1 MKPSHETEIITRTL
15 LDKEDKGGDNVINN
29 ALTIRTTTSTRT
41 VTVLKLFMTIS
52 TFSVLENTIPI
63 DSLYKKEAFQVSMEQ
78 ITVCFLGVGARWMTG
93 VGVLP

>member
-1 MKPSHETEIITRTL
+1 MKPSHETGIITSTL
-15 LDKEDKGGDNVINN
+15 LDKEDDKGGDNVINN
-29 ALTIRTTTSTRT
+29 ALTIRTTSTRT

-78 ITVCFLGVGARWMTG
+78 ITVRFLGVGAG
-93 VGVLP
+93 